1 MSELKRLSP
10 QQSRRVN
17 ALIRKECC
25 NCFDGNCIL
34 LDDGESCVC
43 PQLMPLVNMGSQNI
57 FVLSFCYCVGK
68 LPPDFVRLFIVHFP
82 RLKGLYQMMCEVV
95 SFFKCLRQGKSK
107 LNICRFIGAAERGN
121 KDFFIC
127 LVGVLDIVKGFAQR
141 AFNRL
146 NLCNRHISASTP
158 FISSMSSW

>member
-43 PQLMPLVNMGSQNI
+43 PQLISYSLLCKWFRAAVLPLDK
-57 FVLSFCYCVGK
+57 LLLRSFTRARTNGVVPYAAPPLLPHQTMSNTAPIAESTLPAGK
-68 LPPDFVRLFIVHFP
+68 PPSV
-82 RLKGLYQMMCEVV
+82 
-95 SFFKCLRQGKSK
+95 
-107 LNICRFIGAAERGN
+107 
-121 KDFFIC
+121 
-127 LVGVLDIVKGFAQR
+127 
-141 AFNRL
+141 
-146 NLCNRHISASTP
+146 
-158 FISSMSSW
+158 

>member
-1 MSELKRLSP
+1 MVVYEVYGTKND
-10 QQSRRVN
+10 VVM
-17 ALIRKECC
+17 
-25 NCFDGNCIL
+25 D
-34 LDDGESCVC
+34 
-43 PQLMPLVNMGSQNI
+43 MPLVNMGSQNI

>member
-43 PQLMPLVNMGSQNI
+43 PQLISVSSYGSQ
-57 FVLSFCYCVGK
+57 
-68 LPPDFVRLFIVHFP
+68 R
-82 RLKGLYQMMCEVV
+82 
-95 SFFKCLRQGKSK
+95 
-107 LNICRFIGAAERGN
+107 
-121 KDFFIC
+121 
-127 LVGVLDIVKGFAQR
+127 
-141 AFNRL
+141 
-146 NLCNRHISASTP
+146 
-158 FISSMSSW
+158 SSSDMIA

>member
-43 PQLMPLVNMGSQNI
+43 PQLISYSLLCKWFRAAVLPLD
-57 FVLSFCYCVGK
+57 K
-68 LPPDFVRLFIVHFP
+68 LLFAE
-82 RLKGLYQMMCEVV
+82 LYQSEDKRRCSV
-95 SFFKCLRQGKSK
+95 C
-107 LNICRFIGAAERGN
+107 GAA
-121 KDFFIC
+121 F
-127 LVGVLDIVKGFAQR
+127 
-141 AFNRL
+141 
-146 NLCNRHISASTP
+146 ASTSNNVKYCPDCRKYITRNGYP
-158 FISSMSSW
+158 FPMLATKLYPPYFLHHRKMKIAKVKRKNATNIIRLLRFNPC

>member
-43 PQLMPLVNMGSQNI
+43 PQLISYSLLCKWFRAAVLPLD
-57 FVLSFCYCVGK
+57 K
-68 LPPDFVRLFIVHFP
+68 LLFAE
-82 RLKGLYQMMCEVV
+82 LYQSEDKRRCSVCGAPLLPHQTMSNTAPIAE
-95 SFFKCLRQGKSK
+95 STLPAGKPPS
-107 LNICRFIGAAERGN
+107 
-121 KDFFIC
+121 
-127 LVGVLDIVKGFAQR
+127 V
-141 AFNRL
+141 
-146 NLCNRHISASTP
+146 
-158 FISSMSSW
+158 

>member
-43 PQLMPLVNMGSQNI
+43 PQLISYSLLCKWFRAAVLPLD
-57 FVLSFCYCVGK
+57 K
-68 LPPDFVRLFIVHFP
+68 LLFAE
-82 RLKGLYQMMCEVV
+82 LYQSEELRRKYGEAGLRTIRDFDWSVV
-95 SFFKCLRQGKSK
+95 ARKITDYLEK
-107 LNICRFIGAAERGN
+107 
-121 KDFFIC
+121 KD
-127 LVGVLDIVKGFAQR
+127 
-141 AFNRL
+141 N
-146 NLCNRHISASTP
+146 N
-158 FISSMSSW
+158 

>member
-43 PQLMPLVNMGSQNI
+43 PQLISYSLLCKWFRRRRSPIRQAA
-57 FVLSFCYCVGK
+57 FCGA
-68 LPPDFVRLFIVHFP
+68 LPERGQTALFRMRRRLCFHIKQCQILP
-82 RLKGLYQMMCEVV
+82 RLQKVHYPQASRRAYEEKARPCYEVGAFRGFIFKGFQT
-95 SFFKCLRQGKSK
+95 RKSK
-107 LNICRFIGAAERGN
+107 GQGIYTFHPENAVLLRN
-121 KDFFIC
+121 KSIY
-127 LVGVLDIVKGFAQR
+127 R
-141 AFNRL
+141 Y
-146 NLCNRHISASTP
+146 P
-158 FISSMSSW
+158 